1 MNTLDEM
8 IQVDLQKEIDDYN
21 YDEDIIK
28 NVLIFE
34 KEIRQHQEI
43 QSKRVSRI
51 ETLTRLLE

>member
-1 MNTLDEM
+1 MNTIDEQIQMDLEKEVQDFFLIEQSIKLM
-8 IQVDLQKEIDDYN
+8 IS
-21 YDEDIIK
+21 
-28 NVLIFE
+28 E